1 MLMSPTLIWTLAIG
15 LGVSI
20 LGGIAATIAV
30 VHLPRDYFT
39 RPQKKSGWHAGLGRK
54 IWFVARN
61 ILGVLLAVAGVVL
74 LLPGIPGPGIVVLLL
89 GIILTDLPGK
99 QKVIRKVAGKPAVM
113 KSMNRV
119 RRRFG
124 RPDLVTP

>member
-1 MLMSPTLIWTLAIG
+1 MSPTLIWTLAIG

-30 VHLPRDYFT
+30 VHLPKDYFT

-54 IWFVARN
+54 IGIVAKN
-61 ILGVLLAVAGVVL
+61 LVGILLAVGGIVL
-74 LLPGIPGPGIVVLLL
+74 LLPGVPGPGVVVLLL
-89 GIILTDLPGK
+89 GLVLTDLPGK
-99 QKVIRKVAGKPAVM
+99 QKLIAAVARKRVVM
-113 KSMNRV
+113 NSMNRV

>member
-1 MLMSPTLIWTLAIG
+1 MSPTLIWTLAIG

-30 VHLPRDYFT
+30 VRLPRDYFT
-39 RPQKKSGWHAGLGRK
+39 RAHRKSGWQGSVGRK
-54 IWFVARN
+54 VGFIAKN
-61 ILGVLLAVAGVVL
+61 LLGIALTAGGVVL
-74 LLPGIPGPGIVVLLL
+74 LIPGVPGPGVVVLLL
-89 GIILTDLPGK
+89 GLVLTDLPGK
-99 QKVIRKVAGKPAVM
+99 HKLIQKVVRKPTVLN
-113 KSMNRV
+113 SMNRV

>member
-1 MLMSPTLIWTLAIG
+1 MSPTLIWTLAIG

-20 LGGIAATIAV
+20 LGGIAATIV
-30 VHLPRDYFT
+30 VVKLPRDYFA
-39 RPQKKSGWHAGLGRK
+39 RPKRASGSKSPGRK
-54 IWFVARN
+54 IAKIAKN
-61 ILGVLLAVAGVVL
+61 IAGALLVLGGIVL
-74 LLPGIPGPGIVVLLL
+74 LLPGVPGPGIVVLLL
-89 GIILTDLPGK
+89 GLVLTDIPGK
-99 QKVIRKVAGKPAVM
+99 HKLIQKVVRKPTVL